1 MVKLFLINYVENL
14 LIVLCKSWSFLKLK
28 IYVTMCIFLKGVF
41 DVGHITH
48 NVFLAIYSL
57 ALTV

>member
-1 MVKLFLINYVENL
+1 
-14 LIVLCKSWSFLKLK
+14 
-28 IYVTMCIFLKGVF
+28 MCIFLKGVF